1 MFNKIFRTIIII
13 GIIVGIVYG
22 VSISSKKS
30 LNIST
35 SQIENSLYDMMQ
47 TRPAELVSFYTYGKS
62 FGFTGKLAN
71 IDKDNLE
78 NVKVLITDGKEFE
91 RELNMDADFV
101 ENDLV
106 FSVRE
111 INNTLILDDLDY
123 SKYYVLIRIKLN
135 NSVNPRYY
143 SFVNNTKDDN
153 IDYYTVRSVG
163 ESEKEDKKGNVYF
176 INSKYKGKEY
186 NLMYLQMEEADI
198 PEDVYDIVI
207 DAGHGGKDLGEVRG
221 KHVEANTTLRYAE
234 AMREALESAG
244 YNVCMTRDSSNTDT
258 YTKTNMY
265 DPNGRISIACK
276 SKAKLMLS
284 FHVNND
290 ALPNLT
296 GFEIYSPCKSD
307 LNFAEK
313 MANNIKQAST
323 INFSNNNTC
332 KVKEGVYVRNYSADN
347 IRDANAAAKRKGYEP
362 YPLTANTPFL
372 YTIREVGGLATYAYV
387 DGRNKEYSKNAF
399 YDSNHGIECYQ
410 IELGYIKNDM
420 EIIENEMES
429 IVDAI
434 AESVKSSW

>member
-153 IDYYTVRSVG
+153 IDY
-163 ESEKEDKKGNVYF
+163 NVF
-176 INSKYKGKEY
+176 
-186 NLMYLQMEEADI
+186 
-198 PEDVYDIVI
+198 
-207 DAGHGGKDLGEVRG
+207 
-221 KHVEANTTLRYAE
+221 T
-234 AMREALESAG
+234 
-244 YNVCMTRDSSNTDT
+244 
-258 YTKTNMY
+258 
-265 DPNGRISIACK
+265 NGRS
-276 SKAKLMLS
+276 
-284 FHVNND
+284 
-290 ALPNLT
+290 
-296 GFEIYSPCKSD
+296 
-307 LNFAEK
+307 
-313 MANNIKQAST
+313 
-323 INFSNNNTC
+323 
-332 KVKEGVYVRNYSADN
+332 R
-347 IRDANAAAKRKGYEP
+347 
-362 YPLTANTPFL
+362 YP
-372 YTIREVGGLATYAYV
+372 
-387 DGRNKEYSKNAF
+387 GRC
-399 YDSNHGIECYQ
+399 I
-410 IELGYIKNDM
+410 
-420 EIIENEMES
+420 
-429 IVDAI
+429 
-434 AESVKSSW
+434 